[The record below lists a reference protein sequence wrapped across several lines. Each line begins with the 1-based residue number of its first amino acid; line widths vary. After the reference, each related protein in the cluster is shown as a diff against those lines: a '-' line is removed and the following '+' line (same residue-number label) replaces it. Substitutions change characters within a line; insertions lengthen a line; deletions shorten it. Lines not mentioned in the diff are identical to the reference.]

1 LLDFRG
7 FTRGLFIIFKFVKRL
22 ILKFEIKT
30 MIKKSISIFFLFFL
44 ITNISF
50 SQKLE
55 LGLKGGTNFATQ
67 KLSNITGVESITGY
81 HLGGFLYFKLP
92 ILFGIQVEGQYSTQG
107 SEFQVNQII
116 NKNNLSYINVP
127 ILIRNDFGP
136 FNFHFG
142 PQFGILTDAGI
153 TINGVKNSVKNQI
166 LNRDFSFV
174 AGVAIRLPA
183 NFGLS
188 LRYVKGLRNIS
199 DNNILNN
206 ETKNTMFQLSIKYS
220 LIQWGIKKKK

>member
-1 LLDFRG
+1 
-7 FTRGLFIIFKFVKRL
+7 
-22 ILKFEIKT
+22 

-44 ITNISF
+44 ISNISF

-55 LGLKGGTNFATQ
+55 LGIKAGPNFATQ
-67 KLSNITGVESITGY
+67 KLGNITGIESVTGY
-81 HLGGFLYFKLP
+81 HQGGFLYFKLP

-142 PQFGILTDAGI
+142 PQFGILTDARL
-153 TINGVKNSVKNQI
+153 TVNGVKNSIKNQF

-174 AGVAIRLPA
+174 AGIAVRLPV
-183 NFGLS
+183 NLGLS
-188 LRYVKGLRNIS
+188 LRYVKGLKNIS
-199 DNNILNN
+199 DSNILNS
-206 ETKNTMFQLSIKYS
+206 ETKNTMFQFSIKYS
-220 LIQWGIKKKK
+220 LIQLGVKKKKKD

>member
-1 LLDFRG
+1 
-7 FTRGLFIIFKFVKRL
+7 
-22 ILKFEIKT
+22 

-44 ITNISF
+44 ISNISF

-55 LGLKGGTNFATQ
+55 LGIKAGPNFATQ
-67 KLSNITGVESITGY
+67 KLSNITGIESVTGY

-142 PQFGILTDAGI
+142 PQFGILTDAKL
-153 TINGVKNSVKNQI
+153 TSNGVKNSIKNQF

-174 AGVAIRLPA
+174 AGIAVRLPV
-183 NFGLS
+183 NLGLS
-188 LRYVKGLRNIS
+188 LRYVKGLKNIS
-199 DNNILNN
+199 DSNILNT
-206 ETKNTMFQLSIKYS
+206 ETKNTMFQFSVKYS
-220 LIQWGIKKKK
+220 LIQMGVKKKKKD

>member
-1 LLDFRG
+1 
-7 FTRGLFIIFKFVKRL
+7 
-22 ILKFEIKT
+22 

-44 ITNISF
+44 ISNISF

-55 LGLKGGTNFATQ
+55 LGIKAGPNFATQ
-67 KLSNITGVESITGY
+67 KLINITGIESVTGY

-142 PQFGILTDAGI
+142 PQFGILTDAKL
-153 TINGVKNSVKNQI
+153 TVNGVKNSIKNQF

-174 AGVAIRLPA
+174 AGIAVRLPL
-183 NFGLS
+183 NLGIS
-188 LRYVKGLRNIS
+188 LRYVKGLKNIS
-199 DNNILNN
+199 DSNILNS
-206 ETKNTMFQLSIKYS
+206 ETKNTMFQFSIKYS
-220 LIQWGIKKKK
+220 LIQLGVKKKKKD

>member
-1 LLDFRG
+1 
-7 FTRGLFIIFKFVKRL
+7 
-22 ILKFEIKT
+22 
-30 MIKKSISIFFLFFL
+30 MIKKAITIFFLFFL
-44 ITNISF
+44 LSNISY

-67 KLSNITGVESITGY
+67 KLNGISGAESITGY
-81 HLGGFLYFKLP
+81 HIGGFLYFKLP

-107 SEFQVNQII
+107 SEFQINQVI
-116 NKNNLSYINVP
+116 NKNNLRYINIP

-142 PQFGILTDAGI
+142 PQFGILTDAFSLK
-153 TINGVKNSVKNQI
+153 GVKNSIKDQF
-166 LNRDFSFV
+166 LGRDLSIV
-174 AGVAIRLPA
+174 VGIAVRLPA

-188 LRYVKGLRNIS
+188 LRYVRGLRNIS

-206 ETKNTMFQLSIKYS
+206 ETKNTMFQLSLKYS
-220 LIQWGIKKKK
+220 LIQWGIKKNKK

>member
-1 LLDFRG
+1 
-7 FTRGLFIIFKFVKRL
+7 
-22 ILKFEIKT
+22 
-30 MIKKSISIFFLFFL
+30 MIKKSISVFFLFFL

-55 LGLKGGTNFATQ
+55 LGIKAGPNSATQ
-67 KLSNITGVESITGY
+67 KLSEITGVESVTGY
-81 HLGGFLYFKLP
+81 HVGGFLYFKLP
-92 ILFGIQVEGQYSTQG
+92 ILFGIQIEGQYSTQG
-107 SEFQVNQII
+107 SEFQVGQII
-116 NKNNLSYINVP
+116 NKHNLRYINVP

-142 PQFGILTDAGI
+142 PQFGILTDAI
-153 TINGVKNSVKNQI
+153 DLNSVKSSIKNQF
-166 LNRDFSFV
+166 LGRDFSFV

-183 NFGLS
+183 NLGIS

-199 DNNILNN
+199 DPNVVNN
-206 ETKNTMFQLSIKYS
+206 ETKNTMFQLSLKYS

>member
-1 LLDFRG
+1 
-7 FTRGLFIIFKFVKRL
+7 
-22 ILKFEIKT
+22 
-30 MIKKSISIFFLFFL
+30 MIKKAITIFFLFFL
-44 ITNISF
+44 LSNISY

-67 KLSNITGVESITGY
+67 KLNGISGAESITGY
-81 HLGGFLYFKLP
+81 HIGGFLYFKLP

-107 SEFQVNQII
+107 SEFQINQVI
-116 NKNNLSYINVP
+116 NKNNLRYINIP

-142 PQFGILTDAGI
+142 PQFGILTDAFSLK
-153 TINGVKNSVKNQI
+153 GVKNSIKDQF
-166 LNRDFSFV
+166 LGRDFSV
-174 AGVAIRLPA
+174 VVGIAVRLPA

-188 LRYVKGLRNIS
+188 LRYVRGLRNIS

-206 ETKNTMFQLSIKYS
+206 ETKNTMFQLSLKYS
-220 LIQWGIKKKK
+220 LIQWGIKKNKK